1 MKDIEQV
8 LAAGMG
14 DSALRSDSTG
24 LLTALEAAYSEA
36 KQKFHVVADLFEEVL
51 KLKNRGRS
59 RLSALRSGIVFI
71 NKGDNF
77 MTHYQSLRDSA
88 SLARDLASDL
98 KVEMLWARMDA
109 RFNERLVDIDIR
121 VTEQLTQL
129 TGSMAT
135 LLLDEEDE
143 ENDAQPTTNHSGD
156 TKGLQ
161 GISSSNNTSGRGGF
175 RKMARIGRKMV
186 ELSETGFTQSI
197 ALIIDTAP
205 VPGSEPGTSVSRQ
218 KEIMAIGKLDTASDA
233 NLVSY
238 EMLIDSGLREEL
250 LVPIPPYKIEL
261 HGLEG
266 AKCTPQWEVTLQWYR
281 PRDMKRRKEKFYVV
295 KNALFEVLFSSDSSF
310 KQISDRSV
318 HLSLDRFKRKK
329 EVLVELQAED
339 ENRKKALERVEREY
353 REAEAMKR
361 VPVRKDTGLGETSR
375 ETISGVKSL
384 GRLERGP
391 IYKQQL
397 YQRQANLR
405 VI

>member
-1 MKDIEQV
+1 
-8 LAAGMG
+8 
-14 DSALRSDSTG
+14 
-24 LLTALEAAYSEA
+24 
-36 KQKFHVVADLFEEVL
+36 
-51 KLKNRGRS
+51 
-59 RLSALRSGIVFI
+59 
-71 NKGDNF
+71 
-77 MTHYQSLRDSA
+77 
-88 SLARDLASDL
+88 
-98 KVEMLWARMDA
+98 
-109 RFNERLVDIDIR
+109 
-121 VTEQLTQL
+121 
-129 TGSMAT
+129 MAT

-161 GISSSNNTSGRGGF
+161 GIRSSNINNTSSRGGF

-205 VPGSEPGTSVSRQ
+205 IPGSEPGTSVSRQ
-218 KEIMAIGKLDTASDA
+218 KEILVIGKLDTASDA

-238 EMLIDSGLREEL
+238 EMLIDAGLREEL
-250 LVPIPPYKIEL
+250 LVPIPPNKIEL

-318 HLSLDRFKRKK
+318 HLSLDCFKRKSK
-329 EVLVELQAED
+329 VEEILNDMKAED
-339 ENRKKALERVEREY
+339 ENRKKALERVEKEY

-361 VPVRKDTGLGETSR
+361 VPVQKDTNLGSAPRRAHTFTLSGSSAVWATEQQRDHAYTTSKVAR
-375 ETISGVKSL
+375 ID
-384 GRLERGP
+384 
-391 IYKQQL
+391 
-397 YQRQANLR
+397 
-405 VI
+405 